1 MKIHSL
7 YLVGFMG
14 AGKSTIARTL
24 AKQTGWQAEDMDE
37 LIESRENRSIASIFT
52 DEGEAYFRRIEQEV
66 LADLLSK
73 TNIIVATGGGTFID
87 SGNREAILS
96 TASAAWL
103 DLPFNDVIRRIPPD
117 GKRPLANNR
126 IQLEQLYLRRQPSYQ
141 EAHIRIDSSQ
151 PVSEVVEQLLT
162 WIDF

>member
-1 MKIHSL
+1 
-7 YLVGFMG
+7 MG

-24 AKQTGWQAEDMDE
+24 AKQIGWQAEDMDE
-37 LIESRENRSIASIFT
+37 LVEARENRSIASIFT
-52 DEGEAYFRRIEQEV
+52 DEGEAYFRRVEREV
-66 LADLLSK
+66 LADLLSQS
-73 TNIIVATGGGTFID
+73 NIVVATGGGTFID
-87 SGNREAILS
+87 AENQEAILS

-103 DLPFNDVIRRIPPD
+103 DLPFDDVLRRIPPD

-126 IQLEQLYLRRQPSYQ
+126 IQLEQLYLRRQASYQ

-162 WIDF
+162 WIGS